1 MNACYFLHKKLILY
15 NQGQYIS
22 MSLYFV
28 SEIDPSKK
36 ELYLSDTDF
45 KTQFKMEKEAF
56 ESLAHWKQVNLKK
69 AAGLF

>member
-1 MNACYFLHKKLILY
+1 MYY
-15 NQGQYIS
+15 
-22 MSLYFV
+22 LYFV

-45 KTQFKMEKEAF
+45 KTQFKMEREAF
-56 ESLAHWKQVNLKK
+56 ESLANWKQVNLKK

>member
-1 MNACYFLHKKLILY
+1 MYY
-15 NQGQYIS
+15 
-22 MSLYFV
+22 LYFV

-45 KTQFKMEKEAF
+45 KTQFKMEREAF

>member
-1 MNACYFLHKKLILY
+1 MLVIFHIVDSIQSGPIY
-15 NQGQYIS
+15 
-22 MSLYFV
+22 LYFV

-45 KTQFKMEKEAF
+45 KTQFKMEREAF